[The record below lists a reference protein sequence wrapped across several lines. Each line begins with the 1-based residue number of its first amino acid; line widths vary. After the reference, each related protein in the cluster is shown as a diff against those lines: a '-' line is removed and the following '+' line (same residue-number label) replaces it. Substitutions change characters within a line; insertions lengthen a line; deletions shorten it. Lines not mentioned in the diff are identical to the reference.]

1 MIGKPSKMDIEKYV
15 TLKFDN
21 KIFNLFID
29 FFNFPNWWNS
39 EDLTNEYCVAPL
51 YLDSPRLY

>member
-1 MIGKPSKMDIEKYV
+1 MDIEKYV